1 VPLTVRLPVQ
11 TGCRRAFVAIA
22 SLALSAILASLIAQ
36 GRVAVAQLRAAQERY
51 LADEGPQQAVI
62 DAVDAVDIKVSTLR
76 ALLRQD
82 LIAAPA
88 TAVAQNRAFLR
99 ALDDATTQP

>member
-1 VPLTVRLPVQ
+1 V
-11 TGCRRAFVAIA
+11 
-22 SLALSAILASLIAQ
+22 
-36 GRVAVAQLRAAQERY
+36 
-51 LADEGPQQAVI
+51 ADEGPQQAVI